1 MFNLYFAGS
10 DNPAW
15 REYLIK
21 KKANR
26 LASWINDRNVID
38 GWIENKAKGNLFI
51 DSGAFSAHTVGK
63 EVDVDKYINF
73 LNELDEYVFIAAQVD
88 KIPGEFRKAKTRKQC
103 LEAPLMS
110 WENYNY
116 MRPRLK
122 SPDKILPVFHQNEDF
137 DWLLT
142 MLETTFDGKHIPYIG
157 VSPAND
163 RSTKEKNEWFETV
176 FRLIGQSSNP
186 GVKTHAFG
194 MTSLP
199 VLERYPFTSADST
212 SWIMTGAN
220 GGIMTPRGTVVIS
233 DKQTDNPQHI
243 IHATSAEIDEVQ
255 ELCDKFKFKFDDLKT
270 SYQERVKFNVAYLLD
285 WAKNYEYKG
294 TEIKKRSL
302 IHIKPKTI
310 EQHKELIRK
319 AEIMELQKE
328 EDLKQMHKAAEENKV
343 TPKDIFDLANAPE
356 QVDENPQAGRH
367 GEEFGTVKG
376 LGAKNTK
383 YIYDYDPSQ
392 LEYFENKHPDNDY
405 VVKFNAYEFTS
416 LCPKTGQPDFA
427 TIHIKYIPAEKM
439 VESKSLK
446 LYLFSFR
453 NHGDFHEDCV
463 NIIMKDLVK
472 LLEPKYLEVKGLFT
486 PRGGIAIHPVASYSN
501 GEEKYNKIK
510 FARDLDELKNGF
522 DT

>member
-15 REYLIK
+15 RDYLIE

-26 LASWINDRNVID
+26 LASWINDKGVID
-38 GWIENKAKGNLFI
+38 EWIANKAEGHLFI
-51 DSGAFSAHTVGK
+51 DSGAFSSHTVGK
-63 EVDVDKYINF
+63 EVDVDRYINF
-73 LNELDEYVFIAAQVD
+73 LNSLDDYVYLAAQVD
-88 KIPGEFRKAKTRKQC
+88 KIPGEFRKFKTRKQC

-122 SPDKILPVFHQNEDF
+122 SPNKILPVFHQNEDF
-137 DWLLT
+137 DWLLI
-142 MLETTFDGKHIPYIG
+142 MLETTFDGEHIPYIG

-186 GVKTHAFG
+186 DVKTHAFG

-220 GGIMTPRGTVVIS
+220 GGIMTSKGNVIIS
-233 DKQTDNPQHI
+233 SKQMDNPQHI
-243 IHATSAEIDEVQ
+243 IHSTPEEQDEVYQ
-255 ELCDKFKFKFDDLKT
+255 LCDKYKFNFEDLQV

-285 WAKNYEYKG
+285 WAENYEYKG

-302 IHIKPKTI
+302 IKMKPKTI
-310 EQHKELIRK
+310 EQHRELIKK
-319 AEIMELQKE
+319 AELMEQQKE
-328 EDLKQMHKAAEENKV
+328 EDLKEMQKAAEESKNLV
-343 TPKDIFDLANAPE
+343 PCVAPSEIFE
-356 QVDENPQAGRH
+356 SVSSGRA
-367 GEEFGTVKG
+367 GEEFGTVRG
-376 LGAKNTK
+376 LGSKNTK

-392 LEYFENKHPDNDY
+392 LEYFENKHPNNDY

-427 TIHIKYIPAEKM
+427 TIHIKYIPNIKM

-463 NIIMKDLVK
+463 NIIMEDLVK

-486 PRGGIAIHPVASYSN
+486 PRGGIAIHPFSAYSN
-501 GEEKYNKIK
+501 GEEKYEKIK
-510 FARDLDELKNGF
+510 FSRELEELKSGF
-522 DT
+522 GE

>member
-15 REYLIK
+15 REYLIQ

-38 GWIENKAKGNLFI
+38 AWIENEAKGNLFV

-63 EVDVDKYINF
+63 EVDIDKYIEF
-73 LNELDEYVFIAAQVD
+73 LNSIDDKLYIAAELD
-88 KIPGEFRKAKTRKQC
+88 KIPGVFRQAKTRKQC

-110 WENYNY
+110 WENYLY
-116 MRPRLK
+116 MRERVK
-122 SPDKILPVFHQNEDF
+122 SPDKILPIFHQNEDF
-137 DWLLT
+137 DWLIT
-142 MLETTFDGKHIPYIG
+142 MLETTFEGKHIPYIG

-186 GVKTHAFG
+186 NVKTHAFG
-194 MTSLP
+194 MTSLS

-233 DKQTDNPQHI
+233 DKQTANPQHI
-243 IHATSAEIDEVQ
+243 MHSSKAEQDEIKQ
-255 ELCDKFKFKFDDLKT
+255 LCKKYKFKYEELST
-270 SYQERVKFNVAYLLD
+270 SYQERCKFNIAYLLD
-285 WAKNYEYKG
+285 WAKNYTYKG
-294 TEIKKRSL
+294 TEIRKRTL
-302 IHIKPKTI
+302 FHLKPKTI

-319 AEIMELQKE
+319 AEIMEEQKQADLE
-328 EDLKQMHKAAEENKV
+328 EMSVKGANLSDIINSANISNTEEENQ
-343 TPKDIFDLANAPE
+343 I
-356 QVDENPQAGRH
+356 QPQAGRQ
-367 GEEFGTVKG
+367 GEEFGTVQN

-383 YIYDYDPSQ
+383 YKYDYDPDV
-392 LEYFENKHPDNDY
+392 LEWFENKHQENDY

-427 TIHIKYIPAEKM
+427 TIHIKYIPNIKM

-463 NIIMKDLVK
+463 NIIMKDLVA
-472 LLEPKYLEVKGLFT
+472 LLEPKYLEVTGKFT
-486 PRGGIAIHPVASYSN
+486 PRGGIAIHPFASYSN
-501 GEEKYNKIK
+501 GEDKYNEIK
-510 FARDLDELKNGF
+510 MKRDLDELRNGF
-522 DT
+522 NS